1 METLFWFIGGWIS
14 AWAANWL
21 VRTGNDSYQ
30 QHLRLRE
37 RIRQIQGR

>member
-21 VRTGNDSYQ
+21 AHAGSDSYQ
-30 QHLRLRE
+30 RHQRLQE
-37 RIRQIQGR
+37 RLDQIKGR